1 MPFTLEWTQR
11 GVIKRF
17 HGHLSGYDLV
27 ASAEAVGSDP
37 RYDRLR
43 FILNDFTAIGS
54 HAIDAADIEHY
65 ASLRIGAA
73 LHNRHV
79 LSPFVAQGNPGE
91 HIARCLQTPDY
102 ENGHPVETFPDLD
115 SALHCVAQR
124 VK

>member
-1 MPFTLEWTQR
+1 MSFTLEWTPR

-17 HGHLSGYDLV
+17 HGHLSGRDLV

-37 RYDRLR
+37 RYDHLR
-43 FILNDFTAIGS
+43 FILNDFTAVSS
-54 HAIDAADIEHY
+54 HAVAETDIEHF

-79 LSPFVAQGNPGE
+79 LSPFVAEGQPGE
-91 HIARCLQTPDY
+91 HIARRLQMPDY
-102 ENGHPVETFPDLD
+102 ENGHPVEIFPDLD
-115 SALHCVAQR
+115 SALNWVAQR

>member
-17 HGHLSGYDLV
+17 HRHLSGGDLV

-37 RYDRLR
+37 RYDHLR
-43 FILNDFTAIGS
+43 FILNDFTAVLS
-54 HAIDAADIEHY
+54 HEISETDIEQY

-79 LSPFVAQGNPGE
+79 LSPFVA
-91 HIARCLQTPDY
+91 
-102 ENGHPVETFPDLD
+102 
-115 SALHCVAQR
+115 
-124 VK
+124 